1 MKPEVA
7 LAGKLF
13 DGVEEITV
21 LYREWLEAYESIAN
35 EYPSV
40 KDQVKMLTE
49 RIKRAYELFVE
60 QDRQKP
66 SLIGDFCADDVFM
79 RELDRQTKAECDA
92 LDGDFILGNEKDMR
106 FAARGFSVR
115 EIALIQLGLAHTIDL
130 EATAKHVPVDFIR
143 KGFLLE
149 LEGRF
154 GEAAKTYRPANFS
167 ALENYSTGYK
177 NAAQKLKRSEKDV
190 PYAAA
195 PTSRIWTAVALSAK
209 RAKTSHLIF
218 APKCGS
224 VILVAR
230 RSE

>member
-106 FAARGFSVR
+106 FAARGFS
-115 EIALIQLGLAHTIDL
+115 
-130 EATAKHVPVDFIR
+130 
-143 KGFLLE
+143 
-149 LEGRF
+149 
-154 GEAAKTYRPANFS
+154 FS
-167 ALENYSTGYK
+167 ARENYSTGYK